1 MTHPLTEL
9 ITLSFIFDLFQRPAP
24 EIVSLYKLHGEVYTK
39 KILTLSNK
47 VYEELTLLCQEKTP

>member
-1 MTHPLTEL
+1 
-9 ITLSFIFDLFQRPAP
+9 FIFDLFQRPAP